1 MTEKSKVYK
10 WVIGFLVV
18 YIILLLSFPFG
29 NRPKEIMIE
38 KVDTIQ
44 LFDTCYVKD
53 TIVFEKTKLVPK
65 YITVLKRDTVFDVN
79 NTPIE
84 LITEKKTFQDTIIC
98 DKDTAE
104 LQIFTSGIKS
114 NVDSTKVTLK
124 KQETIITN
132 TITIE
137 KFIKP
142 KKWNIGASLGYGLG
156 LKNRDFEPF
165 LGITLQYKF

>member
-10 WVIGFLVV
+10 LVIGFLVV

-44 LFDTCYVKD
+44 LFDTCYVRD

-124 KQETIITN
+124 KQNQIITN

-137 KFIKP
+137 KYIKP
-142 KKWNIGASLGYGLG
+142 KKIRITPQLGIGYGL
-156 LKNRDFEPF
+156 LNKNTDIY
-165 LGITLQYKF
+165 LGIGLSYNF

>member
-1 MTEKSKVYK
+1 MNKNNLYK

-29 NRPKEIMIE
+29 NKPKEITIE

-44 LFDTCYVKD
+44 LFDTCYVRD

-98 DKDTAE
+98 GKDTAE
-104 LQIFTSGIKS
+104 FQIFTSGIKS

-124 KQETIITN
+124 KQETIVTN

-142 KKWNIGASLGYGLG
+142 KKWSIGASLGYGLG
-156 LKNRDFEPF
+156 LKNRNFEPF
-165 LGITLQYKF
+165 VGITLQYKF

>member
-1 MTEKSKVYK
+1 MTEKNKVYK

-18 YIILLLSFPFG
+18 YIIMLLSFPFG

-44 LFDTCYVKD
+44 LFDTCYVRD

-124 KQETIITN
+124 KQNQIITN